1 VEEIAP
7 SDAAAADTTES
18 LQTILVLVKSMAN
31 SGGAETYDSEARA
44 LINSIQVE
52 RRRNQAVV
60 TATIPTALLQ
70 QMMSSPQN
78 LHSLPVPNSG
88 KKP

>member
-1 VEEIAP
+1 P

-31 SGGAETYDSEARA
+31 TGPAGPYDSEART

-60 TATIPTALLQ
+60 TATVPTGLLQ
-70 QMMSSPQN
+70 ELMSSPQN